1 MNTVPLFV
9 NHYQTKLQL
18 DNPFFDVFL
27 VAGFVVLFF
36 STLRKSVNDN
46 TLSFLQTNQMKG
58 LAIILI
64 VFNHLCYYTE
74 PPPSLYGVWSE
85 AGMVG
90 VAIFL
95 ILSGYGLCISMQHKG
110 TKGFF
115 LKRVTRILIPMIFS
129 LGLLVLLKIIL
140 LKENEQNI
148 LIEIPKILFFI
159 HSLDGKN
166 WFIIF
171 ILFWYFILYLTFT
184 FGLYNH
190 HKLIFLFLVA
200 LAIISIPQTLHLA
213 KANAF
218 SFPFG
223 CWMGLNSSLIKNKI
237 NKLIHQ
243 KILSSIV
250 CILGGVLLSVFLFN
264 ASEMFHFQAYS
275 AILLILIVAVT
286 LSGLYMIYFVNF
298 IKRKLNLSPE
308 LIAGTLVV
316 SILYLNYLSMVFDL
330 AIEEPFNIYWC
341 FMRNIFHI
349 SIALTLLLLISLMTK
364 FQLYSLFLCFLGDI
378 SFELFLTHN
387 TFLIHFDFIL
397 FRGPVAITFVIYF
410 LVVCSLSLAL
420 KRLSAKTLS
429 TLRLAS
435 QK

>member
-1 MNTVPLFV
+1 MNTAPLFV

-27 VAGFVVLFF
+27 VAGLIVLFL

-46 TLSFLQTNQMKG
+46 TLSFLQTNQLKG

-64 VFNHLCYYTE
+64 LFNHLCYYTE
-74 PPPSLYGVWSE
+74 PSPSLYGVWSE

-95 ILSGYGLCISMQHKG
+95 IISGYGLSISMQQKG
-110 TKGFF
+110 IEGFF
-115 LKRVTRILIPMIFS
+115 LKRASRILIPLIFA
-129 LGLLVLLKIIL
+129 LGLLLLLKIL
-140 LKENEQNI
+140 LEGTEQNI
-148 LIEIPKILFFI
+148 LIEIPRILFFM
-159 HSLDGKN
+159 HSLDGKT

-171 ILFWYFILYLTFT
+171 ILFWYCLLYLTFK
-184 FGLYNH
+184 FALSNQN
-190 HKLIFLFLVA
+190 KLIFLFLVS
-200 LAIISIPQTLHLA
+200 LVIISIPQTLHLA

-223 CWMGLNSSLIKNKI
+223 CWMGLNSSFIKGNF
-237 NKLIHQ
+237 NKLLEQ
-243 KILSSIV
+243 KIL
-250 CILGGVLLSVFLFN
+250 ILISFLIGSVLLSALLFN
-264 ASEMFHFQAYS
+264 ASEIFHFRAYS
-275 AILLILIVAVT
+275 ASLSILILAVI
-286 LSGLYMIYFVNF
+286 LSSFYIFYLGFF
-298 IKRKLNLSPE
+298 RKIKFNLSSE

-341 FMRNIFHI
+341 FVRNLFHI
-349 SIALTLLLLISLMTK
+349 LISLTLLLLISLMTK
-364 FQLYSLFLCFLGDI
+364 FKVYSLFLSFLGNI

-397 FRGPVAITFVIYF
+397 FRWPVAITFVIYF
-410 LVVCSLSLAL
+410 LLVCSLSLVL

-429 TLRLAS
+429 AMSTAY